1 MTDSEGPPEE
11 ENRPN
16 PGFRWVF
23 VPYLVV
29 LVSFIVWTAYVV
41 IRQIW
46 AEPVPP
52 RAPDAASAPV
62 TPDCRAGLSTLGGAL
77 DRGLRAALWADDE
90 DGAHRLFEAALAPE
104 WSAVDGVERACGA
117 DIASRDAFA
126 AMTRQRRVQEGWAR
140 RHARDTAETAGG
152 ARRFLPVESPPPR
165 HVSR

>member
-1 MTDSEGPPEE
+1 MTESEAPPEE
-11 ENRPN
+11 DRSEKR
-16 PGFRWVF
+16 GFRWVF
-23 VPYLVV
+23 VPYLAV
-29 LVSFIVWTAYVV
+29 LVSFIIWTAYVV

-46 AEPVPP
+46 AEPTTGQGPTDPTPV
-52 RAPDAASAPV
+52 V
-62 TPDCRAGLSTLGGAL
+62 TPECRAGLASLGSAL

-90 DGAHRLFEAALAPE
+90 DGAHRLFEGALPPE
-104 WSAVDGVERACGA
+104 WTGVDAIERACSA
-117 DIASRDAFA
+117 DIGSRDAFA